1 MSSLDYQQLWPPIPD
16 NFSYVIPVEGLLEH
30 TREHPFCW
38 NEACPCHED
47 SDEINAVY
55 QAVQDGLMT
64 PEEATDF
71 VLGKLL

>member
-1 MSSLDYQQLWPPIPD
+1 MTYGD
-16 NFSYVIPVEGLLEH
+16 NFIPVIPTDYREH
-30 TREHPFCW
+30 TSEYPFCW
-38 NEACPCHED
+38 NPTCPCHED
-47 SDEINAVY
+47 SEEINAVY